1 MASTLGVVGATASII
16 VCQGSPDMVA
26 GAEGTVDE
34 VSREGEAER
43 VGVAVPIGAKLEG
56 CDDDELFVA
65 LPLEMTT
72 ELLRR
77 GWYERSPGR
86 VLSRSR

>member
-1 MASTLGVVGATASII
+1 MSRLGVLGATASMI
-16 VCQGSPDMVA
+16 VCHGSPDIAV
-26 GAEGTVDE
+26 GADGTVDE
-34 VSREGEAER
+34 LRREGEADS
-43 VGVAVPIGAKLEG
+43 VGIAVPVGAKSDG
-56 CDDDELFVA
+56 WDDEELFVA
-65 LPLEMTT
+65 LPLDITT